1 MCIPYMCTYTYTY
14 INREGKSKRGQE
26 GRWKV
31 GKDLFIKELTYMGVV
46 AGKPKSIGQVGRV
59 EIQIGVDVIV
69 LCPNFAG
76 KAILA
81 GNSGRVSML

>member
-1 MCIPYMCTYTYTY
+1 MCIPYMCTYTY
-14 INREGKSKRGQE
+14 INREGKSKSGQE

-59 EIQIGVDVIV
+59 EIQIGVDVISCV
-69 LCPNFAG
+69 QTLQGRLC
-76 KAILA
+76 
-81 GNSGRVSML
+81 